1 MTIVALEEMRVVGF
15 VAFIRHVAGSRPP
28 SKRPATT
35 KAPASGGRNDRMS
48 RIEAR
53 IAAAGVLFALI
64 LSTSCSSSGNSGVAS
79 PTAVAVG
86 TSITAPIAA
95 AASPSSAAAVPAM
108 APPTQAPTTPAPT
121 TPPPPPTPPPA
132 PTKTV
137 APPPPTANT
146 CGAPANPWGYNF
158 CSGGFITA
166 PPSNFCSYFNCIASF
181 SNGRGYVME
190 CGDLTFG
197 KSGGISGSCSGHG
210 GNYRALYAP

>member
-1 MTIVALEEMRVVGF
+1 MKSGWLFRV
-15 VAFIRHVAGSRPP
+15 R
-28 SKRPATT
+28 
-35 KAPASGGRNDRMS
+35 ASSGRSDRMS
-48 RIEAR
+48 RSEAR
-53 IAAAGVLFALI
+53 IAAVGVLFALI
-64 LSTSCSSSGNSGVAS
+64 LSTSCSSSGNSSVAS
-79 PTAVAVG
+79 PTAVAAG
-86 TSITAPIAA
+86 KSITVLTTTA
-95 AASPSSAAAVPAM
+95 AASTSSPATAPTTAA
-108 APPTQAPTTPAPT
+108 PTQAPITPAPT

-197 KSGGISGSCSGHG
+197 KSGGISGSCSGHS